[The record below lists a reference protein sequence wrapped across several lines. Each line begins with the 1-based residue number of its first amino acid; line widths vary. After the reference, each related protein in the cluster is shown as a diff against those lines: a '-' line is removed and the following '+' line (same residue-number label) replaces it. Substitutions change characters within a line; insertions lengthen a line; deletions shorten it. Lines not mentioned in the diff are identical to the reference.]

1 MDTPG
6 TLPLDRKVIAPLGD
20 VLNLSVVVKPEIDH
34 PVGDGIVGSNSFRG
48 SRLSHLVSSAS
59 SLSGERR
66 DNGPVLISRLS
77 GRRGSPIR
85 S

>member
-34 PVGDGIVGSNSFRG
+34 PVGDGIVGVKFVPR
-48 SRLSHLVSSAS
+48 VTPEP
-59 SLSGERR
+59 SG
-66 DNGPVLISRLS
+66 VISIITVR
-77 GRRGSPIR
+77 
-85 S
+85 